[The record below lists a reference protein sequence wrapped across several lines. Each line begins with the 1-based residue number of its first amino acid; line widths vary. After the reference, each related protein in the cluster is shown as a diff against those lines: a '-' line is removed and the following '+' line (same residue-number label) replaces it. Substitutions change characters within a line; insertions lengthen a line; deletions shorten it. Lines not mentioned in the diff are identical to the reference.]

1 MTALRAPLPD
11 DSPESKKPMTTIN
24 LTEAQMETYQH
35 VRAMLGDRA
44 AAPLPKPPRGVAK
57 SAWDG
62 RLQTL
67 LEKGVLSS
75 VLGRTPGI
83 VGVYRVYS
91 IARQPHELIVE
102 TITEILARRARA
114 AAAARPP
121 AVDGGEEAYG
131 TPVATACDELLARL
145 REKWPKG
152 APGELKL
159 KQASPWR
166 PAFHGVEARAL

>member
-1 MTALRAPLPD
+1 MTLARAPSPSDLPED
-11 DSPESKKPMTTIN
+11 PMTTIR

-75 VLGRTPGI
+75 VLDRTPGI
-83 VGVYRVYS
+83 AGVYRAYS
-91 IARQPHELIVE
+91 LARQPHELVVE
-102 TITEILARRARA
+102 TIAEILARKARA

-121 AVDGGEEAYG
+121 AVEGGEEAHG
-131 TPVATACDELLARL
+131 TPAATACDELLARL
-145 REKWPKG
+145 RKKWPKG

-159 KQASPWR
+159 KPASPWR
-166 PAFHGVEARAL
+166 PGFHGVEARAL

>member
-11 DSPESKKPMTTIN
+11 DFPEDDEPMTTIR
-24 LTEAQMETYQH
+24 LTEAQMDTYQH

-44 AAPLPKPPRGVAK
+44 AAPLPNPPRGIPK

-75 VLGRTPGI
+75 VLDRTPGI
-83 VGVYRVYS
+83 AGVYRSYS

-102 TITEILARRARA
+102 TITEIMARRARA

-121 AVDGGEEAYG
+121 AVDGGEEVH
-131 TPVATACDELLARL
+131 TPVATACDELLALL
-145 REKWPKG
+145 RKKWPKG

-159 KQASPWR
+159 KPASPWR